1 MNLDSKA
8 IQTAP
13 ADAVL
18 LRLRQALALMLWE
31 MEAVR
36 VRPDEPF
43 QLASGNLSPI
53 YVNGRR
59 VISDPAFMQLFCATS
74 RLLLER
80 RGVAFDAVAGGETA
94 GIPFA
99 SVLSAALGCPMAYVR
114 KKPKGYGMG
123 SQVEG
128 HLEKGQRVLLV
139 EDLITDGGSKKTFI
153 DALEAADFAVDHCL
167 VFFDRQQGGEAR
179 MDRWGVRLHS
189 LADRDTTLDVGV
201 EAGYLDTE
209 GRASVDAYFADPRAW
224 HQARGLE
231 FKED

>member
-1 MNLDSKA
+1 MTSETK
-8 IQTAP
+8 TP
-13 ADAVL
+13 TDAVL
-18 LRLRQALALMLWE
+18 LRLRQALALMIWE

-43 QLASGNLSPI
+43 RLASGNFSPI

-59 VISDPAFMQLFCATS
+59 VISDPAFMELFCACS

-80 RGVAFDAVAGGETA
+80 RGVEFDALAGGETA

-99 SVLSAALGCPMAYVR
+99 SVLAASLGRPMVYVR

-123 SQVEG
+123 SQIEG

-153 DALEAADFAVDHCL
+153 DALELADFAVDDCL
-167 VFFDRQQGGEAR
+167 VFFDRQQGGSR
-179 MDRWGVRLHS
+179 TMDGWGVRLHA
-189 LADRDTTLDVGV
+189 LADRDTTLTVGV
-201 EAGYLDTE
+201 EAGFLHADA
-209 GRASVDAYFADPRAW
+209 RASVDDYFADPRAW
-224 HQARGLE
+224 HQARGYE
-231 FKED
+231 FD